1 MCLCVCAYASVCLCV
16 RECCSTCGCGL
27 LPLLLFPV
35 FAVAESNASRQ
46 QQCSGYRRPLEA
58 NSRESAK
65 HPCVFWPVQQDCCQ
79 RGGGKRTMC
88 ACVRVCVSVSL
99 SLSLSVSVCL
109 SVCLSHSLSLSLSL
123 CVRLSVS
130 VRLFVCLDE
139 TWEKLSQTH
148 PSLHWHAST
157 IAQLGVHNGLTY
169 LKEPAQLPLSVQ
181 SFCTRSRS
189 HPHLPLRQIS
199 FAHSFTDTIPSPPL
213 ASALSIAVVSVCP
226 FAPCSSRLQPSQA
239 PSQTRPTHCALT
251 APST

>member
-109 SVCLSHSLSLSLSL
+109 SVCLSLSLSLSLSL
-123 CVRLSVS
+123 CACAYLCLSV
-130 VRLFVCLDE
+130 C
-139 TWEKLSQTH
+139 
-148 PSLHWHAST
+148 
-157 IAQLGVHNGLTY
+157 
-169 LKEPAQLPLSVQ
+169 LSVWMKRG
-181 SFCTRSRS
+181 RSC
-189 HPHLPLRQIS
+189 HKLTHLFTGMRQPL
-199 FAHSFTDTIPSPPL
+199 HSLGFTTASP
-213 ASALSIAVVSVCP
+213 
-226 FAPCSSRLQPSQA
+226 
-239 PSQTRPTHCALT
+239 T
-251 APST
+251 

>member
-1 MCLCVCAYASVCLCV
+1 MCVLAGATGLLSKRGGQEDYVCV
-16 RECCSTCGCGL
+16 R
-27 LPLLLFPV
+27 
-35 FAVAESNASRQ
+35 
-46 QQCSGYRRPLEA
+46 
-58 NSRESAK
+58 
-65 HPCVFWPVQQDCCQ
+65 
-79 RGGGKRTMC
+79 
-88 ACVRVCVSVSL
+88 ACVRLCLSVSL
-99 SLSLSVSVCL
+99 SLCLCL
-109 SVCLSHSLSLSLSL
+109 SVCLSVSLSLSLSLSL